1 MKGFMAV
8 WGDGRQARC
17 SFVFSKKNCS
27 HHFPLSLA
35 PIGRRLKTKSHLPF
49 QTELGYS
56 TEQPGQRGVQTVY
69 FLSCL
74 ACSRHGKECSFKTVK
89 YDLLFISH

>member
-17 SFVFSKKNCS
+17 SFVFYEKNCS

-35 PIGRRLKTKSHLPF
+35 PTGRRSKAKSHLLF
-49 QTELGYS
+49 QTELDTAQNS
-56 TEQPGQRGVQTVY
+56 QDRGEFRQ
-69 FLSCL
+69 FIFIML
-74 ACSRHGKECSFKTVK
+74 GMFKTWE
-89 YDLLFISH
+89 